1 MINRAEEHVNMII
14 YVMISVYY
22 RHSMAAS
29 NDDAAGKMTRKMPFF
44 AHPSRII
51 SYKTHKIM

>member
-1 MINRAEEHVNMII
+1 MINRAKEHVNMII
-14 YVMISVYY
+14 YVMISVSY

-29 NDDAAGKMTRKMPFF
+29 NDDAAGKMTRKMTFF
-44 AHPSRII
+44 AHPSTII